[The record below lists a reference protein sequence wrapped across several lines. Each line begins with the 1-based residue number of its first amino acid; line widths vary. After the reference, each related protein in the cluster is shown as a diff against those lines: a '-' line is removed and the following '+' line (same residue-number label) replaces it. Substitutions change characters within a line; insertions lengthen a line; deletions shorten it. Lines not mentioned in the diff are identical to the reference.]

1 MMMGFGFLVMLAIL
15 AVPILLIV
23 GLVILML
30 RPVLGRMATPIA
42 ASPSPPQA
50 LAEPAPASSICS
62 HCGAKLQ
69 AEWAHYPHCGAPV

>member
-23 GLVILML
+23 GLVILMV
-30 RPVLGRMATPIA
+30 RPLLGQIATPVAPGPSPRQASPEPAA
-42 ASPSPPQA
+42 ASG
-50 LAEPAPASSICS
+50 ICS

-69 AEWAHYPHCGAPV
+69 ADWAHCPHCGASA